1 MMMMS
6 ILIMMMVFVMMMMMV
21 HAVILTH
28 RTVFCGTIDDNG
40 TVTNTTED
48 QCDEELK

>member
-1 MMMMS
+1 MKMMMA
-6 ILIMMMVFVMMMMMV
+6 IVMM
-21 HAVILTH
+21 HDVILTH

>member
-1 MMMMS
+1 MLQS
-6 ILIMMMVFVMMMMMV
+6 WIKF
-21 HAVILTH
+21 TH

-48 QCDEELK
+48 QCDEDLK

>member
-1 MMMMS
+1 MMMTMMMM
-6 ILIMMMVFVMMMMMV
+6 IVMVMLMMLD
-21 HAVILTH
+21 VILTH

-40 TVTNTTED
+40 TVTTED